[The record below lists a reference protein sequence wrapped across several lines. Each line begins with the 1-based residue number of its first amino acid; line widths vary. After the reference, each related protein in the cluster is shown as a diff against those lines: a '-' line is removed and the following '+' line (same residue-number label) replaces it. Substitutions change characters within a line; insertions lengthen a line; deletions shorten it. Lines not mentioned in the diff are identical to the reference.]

1 MYNNYCYQLYDPRS
15 GWNNKKQTLK
25 LVLGLT
31 EGIKNLEKMIVKAK
45 GYRMV
50 IDWKMAYDEIK
61 QITERI
67 RQTKKKKK
75 AKIATKGNSQT
86 YLKQSG

>member
-1 MYNNYCYQLYDPRS
+1 MN
-15 GWNNKKQTLK
+15 
-25 LVLGLT
+25 

-61 QITERI
+61 QITDRI
-67 RQTKKKKK
+67 KNTIDKKRTTIAKKGK
-75 AKIATKGNSQT
+75 
-86 YLKQSG
+86 